1 MLSQQLVQ
9 GASPGTFHILPPL
22 TRSLEKLHR
31 VIDQEMYAIGAQK
44 LIMPCLAPKQLW
56 DSAGNRDKNLICLH
70 SLAIILILLLII
82 IPFLS
87 LSVSLHPVFC
97 IVYLVVTHCFG
108 VEGDLLYKCRMLS

>member
-1 MLSQQLVQ
+1 MLSQRLLQ

-56 DSAGNRDKNLICLH
+56 DCAGNNNNNYDKHYCI
-70 SLAIILILLLII
+70 
-82 IPFLS
+82 LS
-87 LSVSLHPVFC
+87 LLFAAVPFC
-97 IVYLVVTHCFG
+97 
-108 VEGDLLYKCRMLS
+108 